1 MGVNQDPQC
10 PTLSSLA
17 AGAAHGWKDGVTL
30 KAASGFVINIAY
42 DRSGHCNRHICAN
55 YHVVADI
62 ESYKRKKNL
71 LYKRRLSYLNSN
83 QNSYAIL
90 FLNEIRK
97 KELGLMNC

>member
-42 DRSGHCNRHICAN
+42 ARSGLCNRHICAN
-55 YHVVADI
+55 YHVVAEI

-71 LYKRRLSYLNSN
+71 LRN
-83 QNSYAIL
+83 A
-90 FLNEIRK
+90 FLI
-97 KELGLMNC
+97 

>member
-42 DRSGHCNRHICAN
+42 ARSGLCNRHICAN
-55 YHVVADI
+55 YHVFVGI
-62 ESYKRKKNL
+62 GSYKRNEKN
-71 LYKRRLSYLNSN
+71 
-83 QNSYAIL
+83 
-90 FLNEIRK
+90 FLRDAFLI
-97 KELGLMNC
+97 

>member
-17 AGAAHGWKDGVTL
+17 VGAAHGWKDGVTL

-42 DRSGHCNRHICAN
+42 ARSGLCNRHICAN
-55 YHVVADI
+55 YHVV
-62 ESYKRKKNL
+62 ESYKKESL
-71 LYKRRLSYLNSN
+71 KRRLSYLNSN

-90 FLNEIRK
+90 FLNGIGGK
-97 KELGLMNC
+97 N